1 MNRTIDLNFITPL
14 FSHGATDEPEIRSA
28 SIRGMLHEWFR
39 LLGGDIV
46 SERRVFGGIKQ
57 AKAGY
62 KDHEVTKASPIVVR
76 VADVK
81 GMVVDVPTLPH
92 KYGGR
97 AAMRKAFSAGTT
109 CRIVLSDRLRG
120 LSGED
125 ENCFEAA
132 VNAWLLMGT
141 LGYRATRAAG
151 SFSWQDATF
160 EMPTDRIEYQDAC
173 RNLLDDSNA
182 FENVKV
188 AVLEKGYESAEAAR
202 KVVSDSLGGPEK
214 DNGRDDLRR
223 FHNPLGGISP
233 RKTSPL
239 KYRIVQLKTVFH
251 ILALWDNRGKV
262 TGNKAGDFYGVIDL
276 LAKKKPELGQQLL
289 NAFG

>member
-1 MNRTIDLNFITPL
+1 MNRTIDLNLITPL
-14 FSHGATDEPEIRSA
+14 FSHGATDEPEIRPA

-57 AKAGY
+57 TKAGY
-62 KDHEVTKASPIVVR
+62 RDHEMTKASSIVVR

-81 GMVVDVPTLPH
+81 GTVVDMSTLPH
-92 KYGGR
+92 KSGGK
-97 AAMRKAFSAGTT
+97 AAPRKAFSAGTT
-109 CRIVLSDRLRG
+109 CRIVLSDRLGG

-125 ENCFEAA
+125 EKRFEAA
-132 VNAWLLMGT
+132 VNAWLLVGT

-188 AVLEKGYESAEAAR
+188 AVLGKGYKEAEAAR
-202 KVVSDSLGGPEK
+202 KAVSDSLGGPER
-214 DNGRDDLRR
+214 NGQDDLGRL
-223 FHNPLGGISP
+223 HNPLGGISP

-239 KYRIVQLKTVFH
+239 KYRIVQLKTGFH
-251 ILALWDNRGKV
+251 ILALWDNRQKV
-262 TGNKAGDFYGVIDL
+262 TGNMEDDFYGVIDL
-276 LAKKKPELGQQLL
+276 LAEKKPELGRQLRE
-289 NAFG
+289 AFG

>member
-1 MNRTIDLNFITPL
+1 MNRTIKLEFLTPL
-14 FSHGATDEPEIRSA
+14 FSHGAMNVPEIRPA

-39 LLGGDIV
+39 LMGGDIV
-46 SERRVFGGIKQ
+46 AERRVFGGV
-57 AKAGY
+57 AGC
-62 KDHEVTKASPIVVR
+62 KGHEAVSASSIVVR

-81 GMVVDVPTLPH
+81 GTVVDVPTLPH
-92 KYGGR
+92 KSGGK
-97 AAMRKAFSAGTT
+97 AAPRKAFSAGTT
-109 CRIVLSDRLRG
+109 CRIVLSDRLGG

-125 ENCFEAA
+125 EKRFEAA
-132 VNAWLLMGT
+132 VNAWLLVGT

-188 AVLEKGYESAEAAR
+188 AVLGKGYKEAEAAR
-202 KVVSDSLGGPEK
+202 KAVSDSLGGPER
-214 DNGRDDLRR
+214 NGQDDLGRL
-223 FHNPLGGISP
+223 HNPLGGISP

-239 KYRIVQLKTVFH
+239 KYRIVQLKTGFH
-251 ILALWDNRGKV
+251 ILALWDNRQKV
-262 TGNKAGDFYGVIDL
+262 TGNMEDDFYGVIDL
-276 LAKKKPELGQQLL
+276 LAEKKPELGRQLRE
-289 NAFG
+289 AFG